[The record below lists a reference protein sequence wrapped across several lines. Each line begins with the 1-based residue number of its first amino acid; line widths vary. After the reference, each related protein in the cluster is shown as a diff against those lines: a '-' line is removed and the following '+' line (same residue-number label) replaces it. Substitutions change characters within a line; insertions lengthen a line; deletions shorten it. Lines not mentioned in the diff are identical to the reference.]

1 MNIPDLVFMTGPIGA
16 PVLAPLS
23 VRAIALV
30 KGPRWVFIILG
41 AALTAVVAFSFIAYW
56 FLWGKA
62 FDYADA
68 NKPVPARLD
77 LASNVA
83 MTLCSIATLALVVLA
98 ATAVVAK
105 RRARGRVEPAAT
117 LAQHL

>member
-1 MNIPDLVFMTGPIGA
+1 MNIQDVVFLTGPIVA
-16 PVLAPLS
+16 PVLVPLS
-23 VRAIALV
+23 VTAIAVV
-30 KGPRWVFIILG
+30 KGPRWVFVILG
-41 AALTAVVAFSFIAYW
+41 AALTAVVGSSFIAYW

-98 ATAVVAK
+98 ATAVVEK

>member
-1 MNIPDLVFMTGPIGA
+1 MNIQDVVFLTGPIGA
-16 PVLAPLS
+16 PVLVPLC
-23 VRAIALV
+23 VTAIAVV
-30 KGPRWVFIILG
+30 KGPRWVFVILG
-41 AALTAVVAFSFIAYW
+41 AALTAVVGSSFIAYW
-56 FLWGKA
+56 LLWGKA

-77 LASNVA
+77 LATNVA